1 MDVEISSRLGVDYF
15 GFNFIPTSPRYIL
28 PSTVGVIMQELNI
41 PGISVALF
49 ANSSMED
56 IREALFLSKVQAIQ
70 FHGSESPEF
79 CERVRKEFPNLI
91 LIRALH
97 PESDL
102 SPWKDSGINFL
113 LFDSAS
119 GSLPGGTGRPFNWN
133 LLPFLASFSR
143 LPFFVA
149 GGISPETLPLLL
161 SYIQPYGID
170 VATGSERT
178 PGIKDPAKISSIL
191 KILGEFH
198 NETS

>member
-1 MDVEISSRLGVDYF
+1 
-15 GFNFIPTSPRYIL
+15 
-28 PSTVGVIMQELNI
+28 MQGLNI
-41 PGISVALF
+41 SGISVALF

-70 FHGSESPEF
+70 LHGSESPEF
-79 CERVRKEFPNLI
+79 CERVRREFPNLI

-102 SPWKDSGINFL
+102 SLWKDSSINFL

-133 LLPFLASFSR
+133 ILPFLSSSSP
-143 LPFFVA
+143 LPFFIA
-149 GGISPETLPLLL
+149 GGISSETLPLLL
-161 SYIQPYGID
+161 SHIQPYGID

-178 PGIKDPAKISSIL
+178 PGIKDPAKIAEIL
-191 KILGEFH
+191 KILGEPR